1 MNYLDV
7 INHFPDFPKKGID
20 FIDVLPFL
28 TNKEAFNQLIADIDA
43 HTHCPNIIT
52 VEARGF
58 LFAAPLLTRS
68 TMVQKLVAIRKKGKL
83 PFSQGDLRGVEIMKE
98 YGPDHV
104 YYRLSDLAS
113 CVPEGDTINLTRT
126 SINGTDGQ
134 LSGEKNQGD
143 SFAVTTTDHG
153 QALRTAINLTQ
164 LKQFTKRYR
173 IHNGHLYLPT
183 PRGKYERVNIDWLDS
198 DSLVVSSP
206 KGRHHFDPQ
215 NVKDLNAGKIK

>member
-1 MNYLDV
+1 MV
-7 INHFPDFPKKGID
+7 RHFFSICRIEKPVCSGLLNDRRL
-20 FIDVLPFL
+20 FISQLALVMLFL
-28 TNKEAFNQLIADIDA
+28 TSCGNKPQQSAPIADTAVTKEQPAPPAPSTDSTLYGIEGEDGMS
-43 HTHCPNIIT
+43 TFTIIT
-52 VEARGF
+52 NA
-58 LFAAPLLTRS
+58 
-68 TMVQKLVAIRKKGKL
+68 
-83 PFSQGDLRGVEIMKE
+83 
-98 YGPDHV
+98 
-104 YYRLSDLAS
+104 
-113 CVPEGDTINLTRT
+113 GDTINLTRT